1 MDGLMAWWLDGRRW
15 TPTNIT
21 LKWCRKQRKI
31 LKLSALVI
39 YGQLTDLSNLSIKS
53 LEFPD
58 DWKWSKV
65 FPLFKA
71 GERKNPNNY
80 RPISVLSTVSRVF
93 EKLQ

>member
-1 MDGLMAWWLDGRRW
+1 M
-15 TPTNIT
+15 TEN
-21 LKWCRKQRKI
+21 
-31 LKLSALVI
+31 
-39 YGQLTDLSNLSIKS
+39 GQV
-53 LEFPD
+53 
-58 DWKWSKV
+58 KV